1 MALEK
6 RISELNPSPVA
17 TPMMMVA
24 VVNSAGETIRVN
36 AQYIADLYIPDLN
49 KCDVDLCR
57 VDNTNDLEKPISDLT
72 RSALNLKA
80 DANHQHLSQAI
91 TDFTPA
97 VKALIDSYSSV
108 VFDLAEW

>member
-6 RISELNPSPVA
+6 KISELNPSPVA
-17 TPMMMVA
+17 TPQMMVA
-24 VVNSAGETIRVN
+24 VVNTAGETIRVN

-49 KCDVDLCR
+49 KCDVGLCQA
-57 VDNTNDLEKPISDLT
+57 DNTSDADKPVSDLT
-72 RSALNLKA
+72 QAALNLKA
-80 DANHQHLSQAI
+80 DANHMHLSQAI

-108 VFDLAEW
+108 VFDQAEW